1 MTTTKREAI
10 WDAAIA
16 LFAEKGIDATTT
28 REIAQLADTA
38 EGNIYRHFK
47 NKDDLIQQVF
57 EESAAKLH
65 AFLLDSVGPEADPRA
80 QLQRL
85 LRGIFDFAEE
95 NRNAFAFLVT
105 APHSEFVRGRD
116 GDWRPL
122 PMRLFSETLEKG
134 FRAGVFRR
142 VHPVLGPGWIVAMVQ
157 RAILLGGTRMMTL
170 PREEIISQT
179 IDAAMRVVETHP
191 RVSQAGVR

>member
-1 MTTTKREAI
+1 MSKTKREAI
-10 WDAAIA
+10 WDAAIT

-28 REIAQLADTA
+28 REIADRADTA

-47 NKDDLIQQVF
+47 NKDDLIRQVF

-65 AFLLDSVGPEADPRA
+65 AFLLEAAGSEADPKTR
-80 QLQRL
+80 LRTL

-95 NRNAFAFLVT
+95 NRDTFAFLVT

-116 GDWRPL
+116 EDWRPL

-134 FRAGVFRR
+134 FSAGLFRR
-142 VHPVLGPGWIVAMVQ
+142 VHPVLATGWIVAMVQ
-157 RAILLGGTRMMTL
+157 RAVVLSGTPMVKL
-170 PREEIISQT
+170 SREEIMTET
-179 IDAAMRVVETHP
+179 IDAAMRVVDAPLRSDIE
-191 RVSQAGVR
+191 